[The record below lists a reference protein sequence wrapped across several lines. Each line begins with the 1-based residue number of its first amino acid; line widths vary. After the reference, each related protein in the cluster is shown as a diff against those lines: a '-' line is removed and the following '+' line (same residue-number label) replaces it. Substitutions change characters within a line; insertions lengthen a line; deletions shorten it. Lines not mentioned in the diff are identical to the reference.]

1 MSRTFIIA
9 RRTLGR
15 GTTFN
20 DSFTTL
26 THFTTLMYVFLR
38 FVFIIMTTNP
48 AGDRNII
55 QTFKFGDRSVD
66 ILLHVA
72 LIRYYNIF
80 TVCTIRVLS

>member
-38 FVFIIMTTNP
+38 FVFIIMATNP
-48 AGDRNII
+48 AGEGRRLL
-55 QTFKFGDRSVD
+55 FGLEDVEISELADVEVR
-66 ILLHVA
+66 
-72 LIRYYNIF
+72 
-80 TVCTIRVLS
+80 

>member
-38 FVFIIMTTNP
+38 FVFIIM
-48 AGDRNII
+48 I

>member
-48 AGDRNII
+48 AGEGGSL
-55 QTFKFGDRSVD
+55 FGLGISESADVQVR
-66 ILLHVA
+66 
-72 LIRYYNIF
+72 
-80 TVCTIRVLS
+80 